1 MSWMR
6 YREALLG
13 QLERAFEANRETIPV
28 AARWVAQA
36 VAADRILHVFG
47 SGHSQLVALD
57 LVGRAGG
64 FANVNPL
71 FDPLFGRAERLEGF
85 AATLL
90 AAHRFEPGD
99 VLIVISHSGR
109 NPAPIEVALHG
120 RARGLPVIAVTAVE
134 FSRSL
139 PSRHSSGKRLFELA
153 DVVLDTLGAPGD
165 AAIPLGPELH
175 VGPTST
181 VVGAALL
188 QAVIS
193 EAAAQLLAQG
203 IQPPIFRSGNLEGA
217 DAHNHALRLRY
228 HGRVLSLI

>member
-1 MSWMR
+1 MSWTR
-6 YREALLG
+6 YREVVLD
-13 QLERAFEANRETIPV
+13 QLQRAFEANRDAIPA
-28 AARWVAQA
+28 AARLIADA
-36 VAADRILHVFG
+36 VARDRIVHVFG

-64 FANVNPL
+64 LAGVNPI

-85 AATLL
+85 APVLL
-90 AAHRFEPGD
+90 AAHAFHPGD

-120 RARGLPVIAVTAVE
+120 RQHGLPVIAVTAVA
-134 FSRSL
+134 FSRSIS
-139 PSRHSSGKRLFELA
+139 SRHSSGKRLFEIA

-165 AAIPLGPELH
+165 AAIPLDGELY

-188 QAVIS
+188 QAVIA
-193 EAAAQLLAQG
+193 EAAARLMDHG
-203 IQPPIFRSGNLEGA
+203 IRPPLFRSGNLEGS
-217 DAHNHALRLRY
+217 DAYNRELRARY
-228 HGRVLSLI
+228 GGRVLLLI

>member
-1 MSWMR
+1 MSGHR
-6 YREALLG
+6 YREMILE
-13 QLERAFEANRETIPV
+13 QLQRAFEANQETIQA
-28 AARWVAQA
+28 AARLIADA
-36 VAADRILHVFG
+36 VAADRIIHVFG

-85 AATLL
+85 ASALL
-90 AAHRFEPGD
+90 AAHTFHPGD

-109 NPAPIEVALHG
+109 NPAPVEVALHG
-120 RARGLPVIAVTAVE
+120 RRQGLPVIAVTAVA

-153 DVVLDTLGAPGD
+153 DVILDTMGAPGD
-165 AAIPLGPELH
+165 AVIPLESDLY

-181 VVGAALL
+181 AVGAALL
-188 QAVIS
+188 QAVIA
-193 EAAAQLLAQG
+193 EAAAQLLNRG
-203 IQPPIFRSGNLEGA
+203 VCPPLFRSGNLEGA
-217 DAHNHALRLRY
+217 DAHNQELRDRY
-228 HGRVLSLI
+228 RGRVLFLI

>member
-1 MSWMR
+1 MSWGR
-6 YREALLG
+6 YREMLLE
-13 QLERAFEANRETIPV
+13 QLQRAFEANRETIQA
-28 AARWVAQA
+28 AARLIADT
-36 VAADRILHVFG
+36 VAADQIIHVFG

-85 AATLL
+85 AAALL
-90 AAHRFEPGD
+90 TAHAFHPGD

-120 RARGLPVIAVTAVE
+120 KRHGLPVIAVTAVA

-153 DVVLDTLGAPGD
+153 DVILDTMGAPGD
-165 AAIPLGPELH
+165 AVISLEPDLY

-181 VVGAALL
+181 AIGAALL
-188 QAVIS
+188 QAVIA
-193 EAAAQLLAQG
+193 EAAAQLLDRG
-203 IQPPIFRSGNLEGA
+203 IRPPLFRSGNLEGA
-217 DAHNHALRLRY
+217 DAYNQELRARY
-228 HGRVLSLI
+228 RGRVLSLI